1 LIDALKKV
9 SGGDWFI
16 VVERK
21 GLQNL
26 VRERQLV
33 RSTRLE
39 YDGEQKANNVL
50 KPLIF
55 AGLIIEGGIV
65 SYDTNV
71 VSGGEGARVFGIGA
85 SKQYR
90 TDQVAVAMRVIAVQ
104 TGEVLMTVSA
114 NKTIASYQT
123 GADVFR
129 FFDLRTKALEIESG
143 AAVNEPIDYAIRS
156 AIEYAVLKMVEKGEK
171 LDYWKFKKWSVEE

>member
-1 LIDALKKV
+1 M
-9 SGGDWFI
+9 
-16 VVERK
+16 
-21 GLQNL
+21 
-26 VRERQLV
+26 
-33 RSTRLE
+33 
-39 YDGEQKANNVL
+39 L

-65 SYDTNV
+65 SYDTNI
-71 VSGGEGARVFGIGA
+71 VSGGEGARVFGIGT

-129 FFDLRTKALEIESG
+129 FFDLRTKALEIETG
-143 AAVNEPIDYAIRS
+143 EAVNEPIDYAIRS

-171 LDYWKFKKWSVEE
+171 LDYWKFKKWRVEE